1 MFVVLSAVVQVVFAA
16 AFGACVGSLIN
27 VLVYRLPLGLG
38 VVTPSSRCPS
48 CATKLTWRENVP
60 IFGWLALRGRCRFC
74 RSPISSE
81 YPLVEAFVATLFALI
96 TLAWFA
102 LPADT
107 QVLGVAME
115 SVRPEWT
122 LNGFPKVWPAYI
134 AVLTLVSCL
143 VAMTLIDAKTFTI
156 PLVLA
161 YVPVVAAVVF
171 HLVLVLIAG
180 DRGLRYTAPGYEWII
195 PEPGPAGWAWAGVA
209 TGGVLG
215 LAISCGLLELGWLR
229 RSFADYEQWEA
240 EAIKQAEAEAAAS
253 GRSDDAQPVTP
264 ETLWIQYPHARREM
278 FKELLFLAP
287 AIVLGILGY
296 SAGHA
301 IGGPWTFDPDAGVLM
316 PASELPMWARALAGI
331 GLGFLAGGGAVWAM
345 RILGTLAF
353 GKEALGL
360 GDAHLMA
367 GVGAVLGWIDPVL
380 AFFLAAFVGV
390 GAEAVRGVFS
400 GGLKR
405 MMPYGPYLAAATLIV
420 VLAKPLVEI
429 VLGKLGHTTINLP

>member
-38 VVTPSSRCPS
+38 VVTPPSRCPS
-48 CATKLTWRENVP
+48 CETRLTWRENIP

-107 QVLGVAME
+107 QVFGVAME
-115 SVRPEWT
+115 AIRPEWT

-134 AVLTLVSCL
+134 AILTLVSCL
-143 VAMTLIDAKTFTI
+143 VAMTLVDAKTFTI

-180 DRGLRYTAPGYEWII
+180 ERGLRDTAPGYVWII
-195 PEPGPAGWAWAGVA
+195 PEPGPFGWALAGVA
-209 TGGVLG
+209 AGGVLG
-215 LAISCGLLELGWLR
+215 LIVSCCLLEFGWLR
-229 RSFADYEQWEA
+229 RSFADYDEWEA
-240 EAIKQAEAEAAAS
+240 TAVRQAEAEAAES
-253 GRSDDAQPVTP
+253 GVSEPVTP

-296 SAGHA
+296 SVGQA
-301 IGGPWTFDPDAGVLM
+301 IGGPWAIDPELGVLA

-331 GLGFLAGGGAVWAM
+331 ALGFLAGGAAVWAM

-390 GAEAVRGVFS
+390 ASEAVRGIFA
-400 GGLKR
+400 GGMKR

-420 VLAKPLVEI
+420 MLAKPLVEI
-429 VLGKLGHTTINLP
+429 VLSKLGHTTINLP

>member
-38 VVTPSSRCPS
+38 VVTPPSRCPS
-48 CATKLTWRENVP
+48 CETRLTWRENIP

-107 QVLGVAME
+107 QVFGVAME
-115 SVRPEWT
+115 AIRPEWT

-134 AVLTLVSCL
+134 AILTLVSCL
-143 VAMTLIDAKTFTI
+143 VAMTLVDAKTFTI

-180 DRGLRYTAPGYEWII
+180 ERGLRDTAPGYDWII
-195 PEPGPAGWAWAGVA
+195 PEPGPFGWALAGVA
-209 TGGVLG
+209 AGGVLG
-215 LAISCGLLELGWLR
+215 LIVSCCLLEFGWLR
-229 RSFADYEQWEA
+229 RSFADYDEWEA
-240 EAIKQAEAEAAAS
+240 TAVRQAEAEAAES
-253 GRSDDAQPVTP
+253 GVSEPVTP

-296 SAGHA
+296 SVGQA
-301 IGGPWTFDPDAGVLM
+301 IGGPWAIDPELGVLA

-331 GLGFLAGGGAVWAM
+331 ALGFLAGGAAVWAM

-390 GAEAVRGVFS
+390 ASEAVRGIFA
-400 GGLKR
+400 GGMKR

-420 VLAKPLVEI
+420 MLAKPLVEI
-429 VLGKLGHTTINLP
+429 VLSKLGHTTINLP

>member
-1 MFVVLSAVVQVVFAA
+1 M
-16 AFGACVGSLIN
+16 
-27 VLVYRLPLGLG
+27 
-38 VVTPSSRCPS
+38 
-48 CATKLTWRENVP
+48 
-60 IFGWLALRGRCRFC
+60 
-74 RSPISSE
+74 
-81 YPLVEAFVATLFALI
+81 EAI
-96 TLAWFA
+96 
-102 LPADT
+102 
-107 QVLGVAME
+107 
-115 SVRPEWT
+115 RPEWT

-134 AVLTLVSCL
+134 AILTLVSCL
-143 VAMTLIDAKTFTI
+143 VAMTLVDAKTFTI

-180 DRGLRYTAPGYEWII
+180 ERGLRDTAPGYDWII
-195 PEPGPAGWAWAGVA
+195 PEPGPFGWALAGVA
-209 TGGVLG
+209 AGGVLG
-215 LAISCGLLELGWLR
+215 LIVSCCLLEFGWLR
-229 RSFADYEQWEA
+229 RSFADYDEWEA
-240 EAIKQAEAEAAAS
+240 TAVKQAEAEAAES
-253 GRSDDAQPVTP
+253 GVSEPVTP

-296 SAGHA
+296 SVGQA
-301 IGGPWTFDPDAGVLM
+301 IGGPWAIDPELGVLA

-331 GLGFLAGGGAVWAM
+331 ALGFLAGGAAVWAM

-390 GAEAVRGVFS
+390 ASEAVRGIFA
-400 GGLKR
+400 GGMKR

-420 VLAKPLVEI
+420 MLAKPLVEI
-429 VLGKLGHTTINLP
+429 VLSKLGHTTINLP